1 MDVNTYV
8 YLTVSSEI
16 KTKKVIEYQ
25 FYKSLERLK
34 TIYSRWVVCSLIFLC
49 CICLADANEFEAAN
63 QLNCIRLAAA
73 SPLERGN

>member
-25 FYKSLERLK
+25 FYKSLARVCNDCSTHLNIDRDK
-34 TIYSRWVVCSLIFLC
+34 QILYSKLSYYTEAKYFLFY
-49 CICLADANEFEAAN
+49 LMAY
-63 QLNCIRLAAA
+63 
-73 SPLERGN
+73 GHKVK